1 MDEEYAAGSSPESS
15 GQCFDVWMEI
25 SELFNIFIS
34 DTDSGV
40 KCTFRKYADD
50 TKLWGAGDTPEE
62 WDTIQRD
69 TDRLEQSAQVNLMR
83 FNKFKCKILH
93 LG

>member
-1 MDEEYAAGSSPESS
+1 MTE
-15 GQCFDVWMEI
+15 GQ
-25 SELFNIFIS
+25 
-34 DTDSGV
+34 
-40 KCTFRKYADD
+40 
-50 TKLWGAGDTPEE
+50 
-62 WDTIQRD
+62 DTIQRD